1 MATPTNNKPTSYEK
15 MIQAYDQWL
24 RRGYFLFSD
33 DGSGDGSDNETWDD
47 DDDFCNEVNC
57 C

>member
-1 MATPTNNKPTSYEK
+1 MATQTNKSTPYEE

-33 DGSGDGSDNETWDD
+33 DGSGDGSDNETGDD
-47 DDDFCNEVNC
+47 DDDYCNQVNC